1 LEGFLELLG
10 AILMGLV
17 ALFGVGFGTVFAA
30 NVGETRESE
39 ADGVFLV
46 VG

>member
-1 LEGFLELLG
+1 MEELLEVLG
-10 AILMGLV
+10 AILVGLV
-17 ALFGVGFGTVFAA
+17 AMFGLGFGALFAA